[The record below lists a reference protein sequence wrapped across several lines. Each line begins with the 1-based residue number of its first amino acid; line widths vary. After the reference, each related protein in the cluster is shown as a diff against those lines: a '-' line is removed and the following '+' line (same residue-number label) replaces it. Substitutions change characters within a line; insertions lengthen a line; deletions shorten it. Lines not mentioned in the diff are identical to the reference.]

1 MGAPT
6 AERNPAAWAR
16 RARSPSA
23 SLNRP
28 KRAGR
33 SVRYTSAA
41 TPRPSS
47 LIRVPTGTSRAI
59 TPQCPTMTASPPGSY
74 RTSPTLSTS
83 RSRPSS
89 ATIRAKS
96 SAAGRSRATM
106 VATPPT
112 PARLG
117 GPDGRPPPQRGL
129 LVCQALDLRTGLQI
143 RDRSPH
149 QLRELRQARLG
160 VARQDLDAG
169 CGSEGGP
176 DAAAPDDRAPPRGA
190 SPTSLAVSRERAS
203 RPVVAIEARRLTR
216 PVDDRRCSVAVH

>member
-23 SLNRP
+23 SLKRP
-28 KRAGR
+28 QRAGR
-33 SVRYTSAA
+33 SFRYTSAA

-47 LIRVPTGTSRAI
+47 LVRVPTGTSRAI

-96 SAAGRSRATM
+96 SAAGRSRA
-106 VATPPT
+106 AHH
-112 PARLG
+112 
-117 GPDGRPPPQRGL
+117 GPPPPQRSL
-129 LVCQALDLRTGLQI
+129 LVCKALDLRTGLQI

-169 CGSEGGP
+169 CGSEGAP
-176 DAAAPDDRAPPRGA
+176 DAAAHDDRAPHRGA
-190 SPTSLAVSRERAS
+190 YTSALAVSRERAS
-203 RPVVAIEARRLTR
+203 RPVVAI
-216 PVDDRRCSVAVH
+216 